1 MHPRLVLLSGLLASL
16 IALAANAA
24 VTATGL
30 TAPPGFHVELFASN
44 VPNVRQLA
52 VSSDGL
58 VFAGSREAG
67 KIYAIIDRNHDF
79 VADEVV
85 TIADDLHLPSGIAL
99 HQGALYVGA
108 VERILRYDD
117 IAEHYREHP
126 QPVVLPARLPHD
138 EAHGWKYL
146 GFGPDGMLYVPV
158 GAPCNICL
166 PNPPY
171 GSILRMQPDGRDVTV
186 YATGIRNSVGFAW
199 HPVTGELWFTDN
211 GRDWLGDDSPSC
223 ELNRVTK
230 PGQHFGFPFI
240 HGGGTPD
247 PEFGVGRNAKD
258 FVPPAVKLG
267 AHVAPLGVLFYHG
280 KQFPA
285 EFRRSLLIAE
295 HGSWNRSRKV
305 GYRVVRLE
313 LDAQSEVIRNV
324 PFVTGWLQN
333 EEVSGRPADVAELSD
348 GSVLI
353 SDDTAGVI
361 YRVRYGA
368 ADASGATPR

>member
-1 MHPRLVLLSGLLASL
+1 MDTRLVLLSGILASL
-16 IALAANAA
+16 SAFTANAV
-24 VTATGL
+24 VTATRL
-30 TAPPGFHVELFASN
+30 TAPPGFHVELFATN

-58 VFAGSREAG
+58 VFAGSSEAG
-67 KIYAIIDRNHDF
+67 KVYAIIDRDHDF

-99 HQGALYVGA
+99 HRGALYVGA
-108 VERILRYDD
+108 VEKILRYDD
-117 IAEHYREHP
+117 IAAHYRERP
-126 QPVVLPARLPHD
+126 QAAVLPVQLPRD

-146 GFGPDGMLYVPV
+146 GFGPDGLLYVPV

-166 PNPPY
+166 PRPPY
-171 GSILRMQPDGRDVTV
+171 ASILRMQPDGRAVSV
-186 YATGIRNSVGFAW
+186 FATGIRNSVGFAW

-240 HGGGTPD
+240 HGGDTPD
-247 PEFGVGRNAKD
+247 PEFGDGHAARD
-258 FVPPAVKLG
+258 YVPPAATLG
-267 AHVAPLGVLFYHG
+267 AHVAPLGVLFYRG

-295 HGSWNRSRKV
+295 HGSWNSSHKV
-305 GYRVVRLE
+305 GYRVVQIE
-313 LDAQSEVIRNV
+313 LNAHSEVIRSA
-324 PFVTGWLQN
+324 PFVTGWLHN

-361 YRVRYGA
+361 YRVRYGSPA
-368 ADASGATPR
+368 ARF